1 MAEWV
6 LFRKRILFVVVT
18 GYPQEKKTLNDGNNK
33 FDRRWNANENNSR
46 RTLFPLFGKRITT
59 TLILSI
65 GAVLGNS
72 LILVAFRK
80 ESSLHPPSKLLY
92 HCLATTDLMVGVVS
106 QPLATTYYMSIVYE
120 HWSTCRYARY
130 AAFMTSYAFCGVSLS
145 TMMAMRVDRLLAL
158 LLGLRY
164 RQIVTLKR
172 TFFCVGIFWVVSSVP
187 TSSFILDDRI
197 ALWYSSLG
205 VPFCLVIS
213 IVSYTKIFHSLSR
226 HQAQVKHQQQP
237 SPPNALNI
245 ARYRKAVH
253 SALWVQLALVVCYL
267 PFVIEDIVISHSK
280 THSSHLTITRE
291 ISFSLIYFNST
302 LNPFLYCWKISE
314 VRQSV
319 KQTIRQALNCSWM
332 NSWMN

>member
-1 MAEWV
+1 MECKQKQ
-6 LFRKRILFVVVT
+6 FKKNFVPSLWKEDHNNTYQFYLLVV
-18 GYPQEKKTLNDGNNK
+18 NI
-33 FDRRWNANENNSR
+33 F
-46 RTLFPLFGKRITT
+46 
-59 TLILSI
+59 LSI

-92 HCLATTDLMVGVVS
+92 RCLATTDLMVGVVS

-120 HWSTCRYARY
+120 HWSICRYARY
-130 AAFMTSYAFCGVSLS
+130 AAFMTSYALCGVSLS
-145 TMMAMRVDRLLAL
+145 TMMAISVDRLLAL

-172 TFFCVGIFWVVSSVP
+172 TFFCVGIFWEVSSVP

-226 HQAQVKHQQQP
+226 HQAQVKNQQQP

-267 PFVIEDIVISHSK
+267 PFVIVDIVISHSK

-319 KQTIRQALNCSWM
+319 KQTIRQALYCSWM

>member
-130 AAFMTSYAFCGVSLS
+130 AAFMTSYALCGVSLS

-267 PFVIEDIVISHSK
+267 PFVIAYIVISHSK

-302 LNPFLYCWKISE
+302 LNPFL
-314 VRQSV
+314 
-319 KQTIRQALNCSWM
+319 
-332 NSWMN
+332 

>member
-1 MAEWV
+1 
-6 LFRKRILFVVVT
+6 
-18 GYPQEKKTLNDGNNK
+18 
-33 FDRRWNANENNSR
+33 
-46 RTLFPLFGKRITT
+46 
-59 TLILSI
+59 
-65 GAVLGNS
+65 
-72 LILVAFRK
+72 
-80 ESSLHPPSKLLY
+80 
-92 HCLATTDLMVGVVS
+92 
-106 QPLATTYYMSIVYE
+106 MSIVYE
-120 HWSTCRYARY
+120 HWSICRYARY
-130 AAFMTSYAFCGVSLS
+130 AAFMTSYALCGVSLS
-145 TMMAMRVDRLLAL
+145 TMMAISVDRLLAL

-205 VPFCLVIS
+205 VLFCLVIS

-226 HQAQVKHQQQP
+226 HQAQVKNQQQP

-267 PFVIEDIVISHSK
+267 PFVIVDIVISHSK

-291 ISFSLIYFNST
+291 ISFSLIYINLT

-319 KQTIRQALNCSWM
+319 KQTIRQALYCSWM

>member
-1 MAEWV
+1 MV
-6 LFRKRILFVVVT
+6 R
-18 GYPQEKKTLNDGNNK
+18 
-33 FDRRWNANENNSR
+33 
-46 RTLFPLFGKRITT
+46 
-59 TLILSI
+59 
-65 GAVLGNS
+65 S
-72 LILVAFRK
+72 LHDKLCIMWSILVDDDGHKRGQTSRPA
-80 ESSLHPPSKLLY
+80 
-92 HCLATTDLMVGVVS
+92 VGAEIQTNCYS
-106 QPLATTYYMSIVYE
+106 EAYIFLCGYILGSI
-120 HWSTCRYARY
+120 
-130 AAFMTSYAFCGVSLS
+130 F
-145 TMMAMRVDRLLAL
+145 
-158 LLGLRY
+158 
-164 RQIVTLKR
+164 
-172 TFFCVGIFWVVSSVP
+172 VP

-226 HQAQVKHQQQP
+226 HQAQVKNQQQP

-267 PFVIEDIVISHSK
+267 PFVIVDIVISHSK

-319 KQTIRQALNCSWM
+319 KQTIRQALYCSWM